1 MSLFYI
7 ICSGILFYFFVS
19 IFSIWRHIWA
29 YFPKVSPFLFP
40 YYNLKSNSVGQI
52 LHYLLHNI
60 KFEYIE
66 LHEILFYNNRNK
78 CCCVSRW
85 WLQKWQHPLTS
96 HPILFNLHSLRDE
109 LIPIRKTT
117 DRTIWWRY
125 QITNK
130 KEKTSKV
137 HHS

>member
-1 MSLFYI
+1 MAKP
-7 ICSGILFYFFVS
+7 CRFFVG
-19 IFSIWRHIWA
+19 IHRHI
-29 YFPKVSPFLFP
+29 
-40 YYNLKSNSVGQI
+40 NLVLGK
-52 LHYLLHNI
+52 
-60 KFEYIE
+60 
-66 LHEILFYNNRNK
+66 NN
-78 CCCVSRW
+78 
-85 WLQKWQHPLTS
+85 

-125 QITNK
+125 QITKK